1 MQSSLLL
8 SALILLGSPCLT
20 GLAEAQSLTEAER
33 QTERSLVDSLI
44 RGLSERV
51 CAVSGFERCESV
63 AVEVW
68 TRREL
73 RGWMEESL
81 KRAFPQDEWSKLGQC
96 LSLLGLN
103 ATGEDLQEALVEL
116 LVTQAGAG
124 YSPELKSYISLP
136 DVPESMKSPS
146 MREMVIAHELTHAF
160 QDQAIDM
167 VAMEREDLASLD
179 RSFAH
184 RAVLE
189 GMASVVM
196 YAVAHDL
203 PLGDL
208 PDVSAFMRKRFRGSF
223 QDLTQVGPGT
233 PPQILIQFLLE
244 PYVEGSAFV
253 QFLQQQRPELPLAS
267 TLGQLPSSGE
277 QILHPDKY
285 LSGDLPTPIEFP
297 GLRDLIPAAWTEF
310 HRNDLGEQD
319 LRLLFTTRGWTPDEA
334 FRAAAGWDGFSY
346 VGFSDREGS
355 LGLVG
360 ISVWDTP
367 EDAVEFSALFEGVL
381 LELHGEDGYGLAVAG
396 DRVAFSVGFDGALPK
411 ALLKASAGGS
421 NPSGPGSLPFGCDV
435 EVRSPGVR
443 CSESPHSPADMM
455 WVGSHLKAAGF

>member
-1 MQSSLLL
+1 MQSNLLL
-8 SALILLGSPCLT
+8 SALILLGFPCLT
-20 GLAEAQSLTEAER
+20 GAQSLTDAER
-33 QTERSLVDSLI
+33 QRERTLVDSLM

-51 CAVSGFERCESV
+51 CAVSGFERCEPV

-68 TRREL
+68 TRGEL
-73 RGWMEESL
+73 RGWMEQSL

-103 ATGEDLQEALVEL
+103 ATGKDLQQALVEL

-124 YSPELKSYISLP
+124 YSPELKSYISLL

-146 MREMVIAHELTHAF
+146 IREMVIAHELTHAF
-160 QDQAIDM
+160 QDQAVDM
-167 VAMEREDLASLD
+167 VAMTREDLASLD

-189 GMASVVM
+189 GMASVAM

-208 PDVSAFMRKRFRGSF
+208 PDVSAFMRERFRGSF
-223 QDLTQVGPGT
+223 QDLPEEGAGA
-233 PPQILIQFLLE
+233 PPLILIQFLLE
-244 PYVEGSAFV
+244 PYVAGSAFV
-253 QFLQQQRPELPLAS
+253 QFLQQHRPEVPLAS
-267 TLGQLPSSGE
+267 TLGQLPPSEE

-285 LSGDLPTPIEFP
+285 LSGDLPTPVEFA
-297 GLRDLIPAAWTEF
+297 GLQDLIPAAWTEF

-319 LRLLFTTRGWTPDEA
+319 LRLLFTTHGWTPDEA

-367 EDAVEFSALFEGVL
+367 EDAVEFAAPFESVL
-381 LELHGEDGYGLAVAG
+381 RKLHGEDGYGLAVLG
-396 DRVAFSVGFDGALPK
+396 DRVAFSVGFDGALPR
-411 ALLKASAGGS
+411 ALLKASAGES
-421 NPSGPGSLPFGCDV
+421 NPFGPGSLP
-435 EVRSPGVR
+435 
-443 CSESPHSPADMM
+443 
-455 WVGSHLKAAGF
+455 